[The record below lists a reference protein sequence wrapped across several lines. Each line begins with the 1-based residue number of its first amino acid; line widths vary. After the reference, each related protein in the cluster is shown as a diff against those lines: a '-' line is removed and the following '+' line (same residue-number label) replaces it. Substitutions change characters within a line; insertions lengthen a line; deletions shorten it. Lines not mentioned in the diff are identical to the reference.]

1 MLALWDLFQGLPLQ
15 ICKPVCIYWATDRL
29 CRGQYDLKLWD
40 YYVLGLCGRVVQ
52 CGQRTNNG
60 WFTDS
65 ILCTQQCQHTASLQT
80 LSVLL
85 NIESGQL
92 WMFGICWY
100 CLTNNYYSH
109 QATFNVIVW
118 SEIHHKGDGDER
130 WEKSNYFW
138 LIVIFATWPFYA
150 ALVSTNLGSKAR
162 AQRFAA
168 GGRFV
173 KIFHLQETSL
183 HSSAEVD

>member
-1 MLALWDLFQGLPLQ
+1 MIWSSKIIIMYWGYVDGLYSVVNEQTTAGLLTQYYAL
-15 ICKPVCIYWATDRL
+15 
-29 CRGQYDLKLWD
+29 
-40 YYVLGLCGRVVQ
+40 
-52 CGQRTNNG
+52 N
-60 WFTDS
+60 
-65 ILCTQQCQHTASLQT
+65 TQQCQHPPRLQT

-118 SEIHHKGDGDER
+118 SEIHHEGDGDER

-138 LIVIFATWPFYA
+138 SIVIFATLPFYA